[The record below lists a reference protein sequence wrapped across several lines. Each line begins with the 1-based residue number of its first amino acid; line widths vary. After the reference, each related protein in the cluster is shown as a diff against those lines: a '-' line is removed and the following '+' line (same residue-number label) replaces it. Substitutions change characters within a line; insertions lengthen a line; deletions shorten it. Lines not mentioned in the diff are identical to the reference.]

1 MKILHFKID
10 IQASRKAVWQAL
22 WDDTNYRKWTRV
34 FNENS
39 RAVSDWKEGS
49 DIFFMDDNQ
58 NGMYSVIEQLV
69 PEELMSFRHISF
81 VKNGHKEPLD
91 EISQKW
97 SGATENYILIELENT
112 TQLEINMDITEDF
125 EDYFNQKFPQALEI
139 VKNIAENRL

>member
-10 IQASRKAVWQAL
+10 IQASRKAVWHAL
-22 WDDTNYRKWTRV
+22 WDDANYRKWTRV

-39 RAVSDWKEGS
+39 SAVSDWKEGS
-49 DIFFMDDNQ
+49 DIFFMDDKQ

-91 EISQKW
+91 EISRKW
-97 SGATENYILIELENT
+97 SGATENYILIKLEEV
-112 TQLEINMDITEDF
+112 TQLEVSMDITEDSEVF
-125 EDYFNQKFPQALEI
+125 FNEKFPLALEI
-139 VKNIAENRL
+139 VKDIAENRL